1 MRVFIAID
9 IDDKTRKA
17 IAYLQKQIASKVS
30 SVKQGDLKW
39 VEPNNIHLTLKFL
52 GEINDEQLAE
62 VSEVA
67 KTVASAH
74 QKFNLDIESVGS
86 FPQLGLP
93 KGGGRSAKIVWV
105 GVSEWHGLPARENT
119 ANPQDAS
126 RRMAVPQE
134 LLALQK
140 DLDDLLD
147 QAGYPKEE
155 REFSA
160 HLTLCRVNHP
170 IAGLKV
176 GEALPQFSHL
186 KLGSIAADAIYIY
199 QSQLT
204 PQGPIYTI
212 LASYKLG

>member
-17 IAYLQKQIASKVS
+17 IADLQKQIASKVS
-30 SVKQGDLKW
+30 VKKGNLKW

-52 GEINDEQLAE
+52 GEISDEQLEE
-62 VSEVA
+62 VKEITN
-67 KTVASAH
+67 TVAQAH
-74 QKFNLDIESVGS
+74 QKFNLEIESVGS
-86 FPQLGLP
+86 FPPTGSQ
-93 KGGGRSAKIVWV
+93 KGGGRSAKVVWV
-105 GVSEWHGLPARENT
+105 GAGKGT
-119 ANPQDAS
+119 DA
-126 RRMAVPQE
+126 

-140 DLDDLLD
+140 DLDDLLV

-170 IAGLKV
+170 MAGIKM
-176 GEALPQFSHL
+176 GEAIAQFSHL

-204 PQGPIYTI
+204 PAGPNYT
-212 LASYKLG
+212 LLGDFKLR

>member
-17 IAYLQKQIASKVS
+17 IADLQKQITSKVN
-30 SVKQGDLKW
+30 VKKGDVKW

-52 GEINDEQLAE
+52 GEISDEQLEE
-62 VSEVA
+62 VKEITN
-67 KTVASAH
+67 TVAQAH
-74 QKFNLDIESVGS
+74 QKFNLEIESVGS
-86 FPQLGLP
+86 F
-93 KGGGRSAKIVWV
+93 GGRSAKIVWV
-105 GVSEWHGLPARENT
+105 GAGTRHGEGANKIAQITESPNRSREGT
-119 ANPQDAS
+119 DA
-126 RRMAVPQE
+126 

-140 DLDDLLD
+140 DLDDLLA

-170 IAGLKV
+170 IAGLKM
-176 GEALPQFSHL
+176 GEAIAQFSHL
-186 KLGSIAADAIYIY
+186 KLGSIAADALCVY

-204 PQGPIYTI
+204 PAGPTYT
-212 LASYKLG
+212 LLGEFKLR

>member
-17 IAYLQKQIASKVS
+17 IAGLQKQIASKVD
-30 SVKQGDLKW
+30 VKKGDLKW

-52 GEINDEQLAE
+52 GEISDEQLAE
-62 VSEVA
+62 VNEIT
-67 KTVASAH
+67 KTVAQAH
-74 QKFNLDIESVGS
+74 QKFNLEIESVGS
-86 FPQLGLP
+86 F
-93 KGGGRSAKIVWV
+93 GGRSVKVVWV
-105 GVSEWHGLPARENT
+105 GAGKGTE
-119 ANPQDAS
+119 
-126 RRMAVPQE
+126 E

-140 DLDDLLD
+140 DIDDLLT

-170 IAGLKV
+170 MAGIKM
-176 GEALPQFSHL
+176 GEAISQFSHL
-186 KLGSIAADAIYIY
+186 KLGSIAADAVYIY

-204 PQGPIYTI
+204 PAGPNYT
-212 LASYKLG
+212 LLGEFKLR

>member
-9 IDDKTRKA
+9 IDDKIRKA
-17 IAYLQKQIASKVS
+17 IADLQKQIASKV

-52 GEINDEQLAE
+52 GEMSDEQLEE
-62 VSEVA
+62 VKEITN
-67 KTVASAH
+67 TVAQSH

-86 FPQLGLP
+86 F
-93 KGGGRSAKIVWV
+93 GGRSAKIVWV
-105 GVSEWHGLPARENT
+105 GVSKWHGLPARENT
-119 ANPQDAS
+119 AK
-126 RRMAVPQE
+126 MAVPQE

-140 DLDDLLD
+140 DLESLLE
-147 QAGYPKEE
+147 QTGFPKEE
-155 REFSA
+155 RDFSA

-176 GEALPQFSHL
+176 GEAIKQFSNL
-186 KLGSIAADAIYIY
+186 RLGSITADAIRIY

-204 PQGPIYTI
+204 PQGPIYTMI
-212 LASYKLG
+212 ADFKLR

>member
-1 MRVFIAID
+1 LVAKGFIMRVFIAID

-17 IAYLQKQIASKVS
+17 IADLQKQIASKVD
-30 SVKQGDLKW
+30 VKKGDLKW

-52 GEINDEQLAE
+52 GEISDEQLAE
-62 VSEVA
+62 VNEIA

-86 FPQLGLP
+86 F
-93 KGGGRSAKIVWV
+93 GGRSAKIVWV
-105 GVSEWHGLPARENT
+105 GAGKGTN
-119 ANPQDAS
+119 
-126 RRMAVPQE
+126 E

-170 IAGLKV
+170 IAGIKM
-176 GEALPQFSHL
+176 GEAIAQFSHL
-186 KLGSIAADAIYIY
+186 KLGSIAAESLCVY

-204 PQGPIYTI
+204 PAGPIYTMVGSFK
-212 LASYKLG
+212 LA

>member
-9 IDDKTRKA
+9 IDDKIRKV
-17 IAYLQKQIASKVS
+17 IADLQKQIASKV

-52 GEINDEQLAE
+52 GEISDEQLEE
-62 VSEVA
+62 VKEIVN
-67 KTVASAH
+67 TVAPAH

-86 FPQLGLP
+86 F
-93 KGGGRSAKIVWV
+93 GGRSAKIVWV
-105 GVSEWHGLPARENT
+105 GAGKGT
-119 ANPQDAS
+119 DA
-126 RRMAVPQE
+126 

-140 DLDDLLD
+140 DLDDLLA

-170 IAGLKV
+170 IAGLKM
-176 GEALPQFSHL
+176 GEAIAQFSHL

-204 PQGPIYTI
+204 PQGPIYTM
-212 LASYKLG
+212 LSDFKLR

>member
-17 IAYLQKQIASKVS
+17 IASLQKQIASKVD
-30 SVKQGDLKW
+30 VKKGDLKW

-52 GEINDEQLAE
+52 GEISDEQLKE
-62 VSEVA
+62 VSEIVN
-67 KTVASAH
+67 TVAQAH
-74 QKFNLDIESVGS
+74 QKFTLEIESVGS
-86 FPQLGLP
+86 F
-93 KGGGRSAKIVWV
+93 GGRSAKVVWV
-105 GVSEWHGLPARENT
+105 G
-119 ANPQDAS
+119 AS
-126 RRMAVPQE
+126 KGTDE

-140 DLDDLLD
+140 DLDDLLA

-170 IAGLKV
+170 MAGIKM
-176 GEALPQFSHL
+176 GEAIAQFSHL
-186 KLGSIAADAIYIY
+186 KLGSIAADAIYVY

-204 PQGPIYTI
+204 PAGPNYT
-212 LASYKLG
+212 LLGDFKLR

>member
-17 IAYLQKQIASKVS
+17 IANLQKQIASKVD
-30 SVKQGDLKW
+30 VKKGDVKW

-52 GEINDEQLAE
+52 GEISDEQLAE
-62 VSEVA
+62 VSEITN
-67 KTVASAH
+67 TVAHAH
-74 QKFNLDIESVGS
+74 QKFTLEIESVGS
-86 FPQLGLP
+86 FPPTGSQR
-93 KGGGRSAKIVWV
+93 GGGRSAKVVWV
-105 GVSEWHGLPARENT
+105 GAGTRLGEGADKATQATVMPSRSREGI
-119 ANPQDAS
+119 DA
-126 RRMAVPQE
+126 

-140 DLDDLLD
+140 DLDDLLA

-170 IAGLKV
+170 MAGIKI
-176 GEALPQFSHL
+176 GEAIAQFSHL

-204 PQGPIYTI
+204 PAGPNYT
-212 LASYKLG
+212 LLSDFKLR